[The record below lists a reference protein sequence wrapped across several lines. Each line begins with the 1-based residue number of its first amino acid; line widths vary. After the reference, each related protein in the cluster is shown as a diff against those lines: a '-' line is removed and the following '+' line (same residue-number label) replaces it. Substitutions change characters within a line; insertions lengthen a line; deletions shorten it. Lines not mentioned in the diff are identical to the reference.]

1 MSLFPENISA
11 FCSSEIFERSS
22 PNDLAN
28 ILLRITNFGFFTA
41 MGDNFVAIISGKS
54 A

>member
-1 MSLFPENISA
+1 MADLKDFAEQLVNLSVIDVNE
-11 FCSSEIFERSS
+11 
-22 PNDLAN
+22 LAN

-41 MGDNFVAIISGKS
+41 IGDNFVAIISGKS